1 MVSMDETNTANSSS
15 AAAVAD
21 GASAAAHTKTV
32 GAAAPPTIKSASH
45 VKLLIKS
52 SNQQYEDHVIESD
65 LLWTVKRL
73 KAHLSVVYPSKPPAA
88 DQKLIYSGQLLNDNL
103 LLKDVIRSYKDVY
116 TQNHIIHLV
125 YTPKNLP
132 PTPASTANKT
142 KTSSTLNS
150 TMANSAGVATNN
162 NMSTTDGLRQRHTAG
177 NSSNTQQQ
185 QSNSAHI
192 QQQQLPLFHQQMH
205 PYFMSPQLMSAAGMS
220 CPQFPPHLAAGFAG
234 PYNVQAMLTQQTAM
248 YNWMQ
253 QVYSQYME
261 QCLRLSNTVAGSSGS
276 TNTSYPSAFPTIPP
290 NFQNLFQQQFPSTVM
305 SPVVSET
312 TASAPAAA
320 AAAGNV
326 AADAAPA
333 DRQDQQQQALAQV
346 AAARFPNLPQEEQ
359 DNRDWLDN
367 FFSITRLAL
376 FLTLLYFNSSPLRC
390 LVVVIIAGGI
400 YLYHIGVFRLRNERN
415 NNNLNR
421 NNNAAQNA
429 AVDQIRQGVDQQ
441 QNAAAAPEAQ
451 ENNENNAEGEQQ
463 QQQADTTT
471 DTPENANNESMM
483 STIRTFVVTF
493 FTSLLPE
500 TPAL

>member
-32 GAAAPPTIKSASH
+32 GAAPIKSASH

-73 KAHLSVVYPSKPPAA
+73 KSHLSVVYPSKPPAA
-88 DQKLIYSGQLLNDNL
+88 DQKLIYSGQLLSDNL

-116 TQNHIIHLV
+116 THNHIIHLV
-125 YTPKNLP
+125 YTPKNLLP
-132 PTPASTANKT
+132 SPASTANKT
-142 KTSSTLNS
+142 KTSSSLNS
-150 TMANSAGVATNN
+150 STANGAGGQGSGVGTTN
-162 NMSTTDGLRQRHTAG
+162 NMSATDGLRQRQSAG
-177 NSSNTQQQ
+177 NNSNSQQSPTAQMQQQ
-185 QSNSAHI
+185 QS
-192 QQQQLPLFHQQMH
+192 PLFHQQMH
-205 PYFMSPQLMSAAGMS
+205 PYFMAPQLMSAAGAF
-220 CPQFPPHLAAGFAG
+220 PQNLATGFGG
-234 PYNVQAMLTQQTAM
+234 PYNVQAMITQQTAM

-261 QCLRLSNTVAGSSGS
+261 QCLRLSNTVNAAGASD
-276 TNTSYPSAFPTIPP
+276 NTSYPPAFPTIPT
-290 NFQNLFQQQFPSTVM
+290 NFQHLFQQQFPSTVM
-305 SPVVSET
+305 TPVVPAT
-312 TASAPAAA
+312 TASTAPAAA
-320 AAAGNV
+320 NAAGDAG
-326 AADAAPA
+326 AAE
-333 DRQDQQQQALAQV
+333 RQDQQQPALAQV
-346 AAARFPNLPQEEQ
+346 AAARFPNLPQDEQ

-400 YLYHIGVFRLRNERN
+400 YLYHIGVFRFRHERN
-415 NNNLNR
+415 NNNINR

-441 QNAAAAPEAQ
+441 QNAAAAPEGQ

-463 QQQADTTT
+463 QQAETTT
-471 DTPENANNESMM
+471 DTPENANNESIM